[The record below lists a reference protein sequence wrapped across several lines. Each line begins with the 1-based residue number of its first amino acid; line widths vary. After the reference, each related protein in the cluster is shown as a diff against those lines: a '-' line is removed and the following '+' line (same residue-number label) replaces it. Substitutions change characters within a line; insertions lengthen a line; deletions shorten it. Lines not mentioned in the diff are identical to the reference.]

1 MKKALAVIGIVL
13 GVGLFG
19 VGLFWFATKDDE
31 HFVDNHAG
39 AVWKPLDDDESA
51 VQTDHN
57 GVAQI
62 GGNQGNNNHTGSQGG
77 NQGGSQGGE
86 PSNESKIDPE
96 NNYGG
101 GSSGGNS
108 GQSSSGGNS
117 GGQKTTAY
125 IPTFDWG
132 NNNQESS
139 TSNNYG
145 TWEPLPSGGGNGN
158 EDTSRKEPITIHTRT
173 GNYNGFA
180 YSIDNTGTVTITGYT
195 GSSKSISIPSKIE
208 GCNVLFIGAEAFM
221 DKGLTSITIP
231 NTVVSINSMAFAGN
245 CTDGSVSVSIP
256 SSVSSIGDGAF
267 AGINV
272 TSAGTGYSI
281 DCGCVYYGGRLISAS
296 GLQSAGYTSSN
307 RTYIVRSG
315 TTAIGY
321 GAFYGCR
328 QLQYI
333 ELPQSLTAIGK
344 YAFYNCSSLKN
355 TMTLPVGVTFI
366 EAGTFK
372 GCDSL
377 STVVFTYVTQA
388 VIDSKESIYN
398 SSAFDGHT
406 AVVGGDGTRI
416 K

>member
-77 NQGGSQGGE
+77 E

-96 NNYGG
+96 NSYGG

-132 NNNQESS
+132 NNNRESS

-145 TWEPLPSGGGNGN
+145 TWETLPNGGGNGN
-158 EDTSRKEPITIHTRT
+158 ENTSGNKATTTYART
-173 GNYNGFA
+173 GNYNGFE
-180 YSIDNTGTVTITGYT
+180 YSIDRYGSVTITGYT

-208 GCNVLFIGAEAFM
+208 GYNVLFIGAEAFM

-377 STVVFTYVTQA
+377 STVIFTYVTQA
-388 VIDSKESIYN
+388 VIDSKEYIYN
-398 SSAFDGHT
+398 TSAFDSHT
-406 AVVGGDGTRI
+406 ALLAADGTRI